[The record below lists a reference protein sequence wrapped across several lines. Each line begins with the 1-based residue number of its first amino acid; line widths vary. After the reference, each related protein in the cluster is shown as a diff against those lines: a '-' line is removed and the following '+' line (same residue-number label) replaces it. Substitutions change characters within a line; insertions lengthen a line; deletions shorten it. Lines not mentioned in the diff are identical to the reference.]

1 MTGAVKEELLV
12 RSSELGVRFDDGEV
26 VFDPLLLRRAEL
38 LEGPTGWTV
47 VTEKGESV
55 VVELAP
61 ETLGLTVCQVPVVVS
76 VTAGDPSIEVD
87 FSDGR
92 TTRRDG
98 LRLGR
103 EISAMLFGRTGEVRL
118 IRAALPPSAFAS
130 PGP

>member
-1 MTGAVKEELLV
+1 M
-12 RSSELGVRFDDGEV
+12 
-26 VFDPLLLRRAEL
+26 
-38 LEGPTGWTV
+38 
-47 VTEKGESV
+47 TEKGESV